1 MEEIRNRELS
11 DGVMFKVTGGVA
23 GYEDYTTDQMI
34 VSGSNGIFASGGGIQ
49 VISGGSGQDQVS
61 IHSGGIIQM
70 S

>member
-49 VISGGSGQDQVS
+49 ITSGGTDQNACGV
-61 IHSGGIIQM
+61 HSGGFM
-70 S
+70 SAP